1 VADDVEIGID
11 GSDAESGVRRI
22 LSSLDKVG
30 KASDSLAKKASSDF
44 QKIFDKLKS
53 IGDSSIIS
61 KYEKMTGSMERA
73 AAKVQ
78 RSHAVMSANIAQS
91 SSKTAASIGHMTSSL
106 AKLEGFKGPSK
117 SGVRNTQDLLNVV
130 GSMKAVN
137 TAGLSSLAGISGFK
151 GPSGSAVKNTQ
162 ILLQALSGSKLSST
176 LTRLSVL
183 DNITNFRG
191 PSSRSVDNTQRLL
204 DVISRARFS
213 SGSGLGE
220 AAALLNSIGNAGA
233 RLGGTATRAGA
244 ASSALTRLGG
254 ASRQGAT
261 GLGALAQQADRTNQA
276 LFHTE
281 RFFGTLANVAGLSFL
296 ANEINKMESSGAAIQ
311 TVTNNLA
318 ATSQEMKFLTQTAQE
333 NGTYLGSLTKG
344 YSSFRTAANAAGL
357 ALADTQNLYRGVT
370 QASRVYNLSLD
381 DQEGVYRA
389 LTQIMGKNSLQ
400 QEELRGQLGDR
411 MPIAIQAMAR
421 ALGVTIPV
429 MNEMTKKGLVSG
441 KILTDAFARLGPILE
456 EMTQGGFTAAMN
468 TIGAKTSALKTEAM
482 LLSVAMG
489 EAGMKG
495 AINNTL
501 VAVTNLI
508 KEGGALYGLLMG
520 VSQAALLLTQNM
532 GSVLLLAMIGL
543 IGKFNIFGKT
553 AEFLK
558 TSMAG
563 LGGASVAASAS
574 TSTFARAT
582 GALTVAMDA
591 EAKTAKVLAAEKRAL
606 IIEQRALTLATAQGL
621 IATDKAVISNRLL
634 AASMGTL
641 GTAAA
646 SAVAP
651 VTAVAAGSGA
661 LMRVSS
667 GRQIPI
673 MTSSLGLLAKGAKG
687 AMGAVSALLAVV
699 GLTNPWLIAA
709 ALIVGLGAAYAH
721 FAPVAREARQA
732 QKDFEEATKLAS
744 SAAFAGAA
752 DLNIYTE
759 SLANMGAEAR
769 KTVLELEAVARA
781 QARASLFQSQSR
793 IRDFME
799 TDTFDR
805 LAPAQQQGLR
815 TLADPRSTHRDRL
828 ATGDATL
835 DTIQPMADSA
845 PGFWTAL
852 MDFSGNSDTAW
863 EDGKRLQGLVASI
876 GTVTSMTTAE
886 LQGMS
891 QAVARSGGG
900 WAEMIRLTGMT
911 EVQLRANGVNFGSV
925 AAAAVSSSN
934 DIGSAASRAAN
945 RVRPLNMTL
954 EEYVQNLTK
963 VRDANENLAALGL
976 SNVGIGGQSGDS
988 EITGVSIAN
997 ANRRLHAL
1005 QTEREALELGADTW
1019 KRYLDSL
1026 TTTQKS
1032 GLESDFAD
1040 QIRVERNNGASG
1052 TEAQRILT
1060 EAANQVPRLW
1070 EAANRVANAGP
1081 TGADRGRAI
1090 EDLTDSYNNLGGALR
1105 RYQIQVALATDAELD
1120 SEVTAGLLASVRRES
1135 ILEYRDILG
1144 VQGQVLDSYHEQ
1156 ETTLRN
1162 LNVLSQQFGLD
1173 VTEAKIDAAL
1183 RYAQALRQI
1192 VESTPEGKIQAQLRD
1207 NLMSIAEGAASSIS
1221 TMLGTYTAMKQYED
1235 TVLRSQRAIFHG
1247 FTGTNPQ
1254 ADATANSLADTEMNN
1269 RRAIFAME
1277 QAAARFNSQI
1287 SAIGSSID
1295 QVGDSLTDFIL
1306 GAETDFAALAM
1317 SITRELTKAFLID
1330 PMMANFKAGISNM
1343 VMNSPISSFLGMAN
1357 TAASGAASALDATS
1371 QALLTSAGTSLNAAG
1386 VSLNASGV
1394 TLNASAA
1401 VVTGSGTALVGA
1413 ATGLGGVATALGGSA
1428 FALGSAAGAL
1438 SAAAAV
1444 LSASGAASGG
1454 TDALAFAARMIPAV
1468 FGAPVAHSGG
1478 VIGTTAFRT
1487 RSVIGMGSALPH
1499 YHNGG
1504 IAGLKPREVL
1514 SVLKMGEEVLPE
1526 GNPRHIKNVGKF
1538 DGPQNYQAPISNT
1551 IQGDTYEIHLT
1562 VQTPTPSGNP
1572 QQDSRAQQE
1581 MAKTAAEALDSVIK
1595 QRGDKSRRTR
1605 SMSVA

>member
-1 VADDVEIGID
+1 MADDVEIGID

-162 ILLQALSGSKLSST
+162 VLLQALSGSKLSST

-296 ANEINKMESSGAAIQ
+296 ANEINKMESSAAAIN
-311 TVTNNLA
+311 TVTNNIA
-318 ATSQEMKFLTQTAQE
+318 ATSEEMAFLTKTAQE

-421 ALGVTIPV
+421 ALGTTIPQ
-429 MNEMTKKGLVSG
+429 MNEMTKKGLVTG
-441 KILTDAFARLGPILE
+441 KVLTDAFARLGPILE
-456 EMTQGGFTAAMN
+456 EMTQGGFAAAMD
-468 TIGAKTSALKTEAM
+468 TIGAKTSQLKTEAM

-489 EAGMKG
+489 DAGMKG

-501 VAVTNLI
+501 SAVTGLI
-508 KEGGALYGLLMG
+508 REGGSLYQLLMG
-520 VSQAALLLTQNM
+520 VSQAALFLSQNLEA
-532 GSVLLLAMIGL
+532 VLAFAAISM
-543 IGKFNIFGKT
+543 IGKFGLLGKMSEMLSRQLALVAVVNNGVAGST
-553 AEFLK
+553 VQLSNAQNLLATSIVKEANASMLASETHLAGVVPIEALRGAIVRHTVAAE
-558 TSMAG
+558 G
-563 LGGASVAASAS
+563 SVAAN
-574 TSTFARAT
+574 R
-582 GALTVAMDA
+582 M
-591 EAKTAKVLAAEKRAL
+591 LAVSL
-606 IIEQRALTLATAQGL
+606 GQIT
-621 IATDKAVISNRLL
+621 
-634 AASMGTL
+634 

-646 SAVAP
+646 ATLGVN
-651 VTAVAAGSGA
+651 AVAASSA
-661 LMRVSS
+661 VLMRVSS
-667 GRQIPI
+667 G
-673 MTSSLGLLAKGAKG
+673 TSIAVMSSTLGLLAK
-687 AMGAVSALLAVV
+687 SARLAFGPVQALFALV

-709 ALIVGLGAAYAH
+709 AAIVGITVALGYFSESATE
-721 FAPVAREARQA
+721 AREAQNRLTA
-732 QKDFEEATKLAS
+732 ATKLGENAS
-744 SAAFAGAA
+744 FSGAA
-752 DLNIYTE
+752 AMDTYAE
-759 SLANMGAEAR
+759 SLANASAE
-769 KTVLELEAVARA
+769 
-781 QARASLFQSQSR
+781 
-793 IRDFME
+793 
-799 TDTFDR
+799 
-805 LAPAQQQGLR
+805 
-815 TLADPRSTHRDRL
+815 
-828 ATGDATL
+828 
-835 DTIQPMADSA
+835 
-845 PGFWTAL
+845 
-852 MDFSGNSDTAW
+852 
-863 EDGKRLQGLVASI
+863 
-876 GTVTSMTTAE
+876 
-886 LQGMS
+886 
-891 QAVARSGGG
+891 
-900 WAEMIRLTGMT
+900 
-911 EVQLRANGVNFGSV
+911 LRANTIETLRNNTAKARGDAEQARQGLIRFASSSTFKNLTPATQESVNRAITSNNPYEAVQFLQNSMGDIESRIASAPNLFARIFSPGSNV
-925 AAAAVSSSN
+925 ELDTYKTGLADVESLLRNVTTAAEGTALQMYLTGSSIEEISASQGMTIAQLRMLGIGLAAVGPEASSASN

-954 EEYVQNLTK
+954 EEYVMNL
-963 VRDANENLAALGL
+963 D
-976 SNVGIGGQSGDS
+976 
-988 EITGVSIAN
+988 SIAAATRAMSVMN
-997 ANRRLHAL
+997 PAEGLNVEATGFTATSRRLNQL
-1005 QTEREALELGADTW
+1005 NLETEALKIGTDAW
-1019 KRYLDSL
+1019 SRYLETL
-1026 TTTQKS
+1026 TSAQKQEMR
-1032 GLESDFAD
+1032 LENDLRD
-1040 QIRVERNNGASG
+1040 QLRVEASRG
-1052 TEAQRILT
+1052 TTGSEAQRILSQSLIGVDRIQNA
-1060 EAANQVPRLW
+1060 EVASQEFGPMGAARLK
-1070 EAANRVANAGP
+1070 
-1081 TGADRGRAI
+1081 AI
-1090 EDLTDSYNNLGGALR
+1090 LDLEQAYSGLGDTVR
-1105 RYQIQVALATDAELD
+1105 DYRIQVALIGESTLDATEREGALADARR
-1120 SEVTAGLLASVRRES
+1120 TALLQ
-1135 ILEYRDILG
+1135 YRDMLG
-1144 VQGQVLDSYHEQ
+1144 VQGQVLAAYDEQ
-1156 ETTLRN
+1156 VRTLRTLDS
-1162 LNVLSQQFGLD
+1162 LNAEFGLD
-1173 VTEAKIDAAL
+1173 ITEGKINAAL

-1207 NLMSIAEGAASSIS
+1207 SLMGIAEGAASSIS
-1221 TMLGTYTAMKQYED
+1221 TLLGTYTAMRQYEE
-1235 TVLRSQRAIFHG
+1235 TVLRSQLAARQGH
-1247 FTGTNPQ
+1247 TGGRDLA
-1254 ADATANSLADTEMNN
+1254 ADSRANSLADQELQN

-1413 ATGLGGVATALGGSA
+1413 ATGLGGAATGLGGSA
-1428 FALGSAAGAL
+1428 FALGGAASALTG
-1438 SAAAAV
+1438 AAAV